1 MFEIFRVEPFFLK
14 ISEKNASISKST
26 IIKKVYKMVLINN
39 ILSANLLLESS
50 FPLHKLL

>member
-26 IIKKVYKMVLINN
+26 IIKKVYEMVPIDNVLP
-39 ILSANLLLESS
+39 ANLLVESS